1 MFKDTCCNIENIDMN
16 KFNLGVLFLVLLCT
30 LNLTAQ
36 KIAVKT
42 NLLYGGVTLTPNLGA
57 EIGIAPRW
65 TLDISGGY
73 NPWNLHGSISDN
85 KKLVHWLVEP
95 EARYWLCQKF
105 SGHFFGTH
113 LLFSQ
118 YNISQHRLPW
128 LLGKGSQ
135 NYRYEGNAA
144 GGGLTYGY
152 QFILGNHWNLE
163 ASIGIGYARLWYD
176 KFNCLKCGEK
186 LESTHRNY
194 FGPTK
199 AAISIIYIIK

>member
-1 MFKDTCCNIENIDMN
+1 MN
-16 KFNLGVLFLVLLCT
+16 KFYLSVLFLVVFYS
-30 LNLTAQ
+30 LNITAQ

-42 NLLYGGVTLTPNLGA
+42 NLLYGGITLTPNVGA
-57 EIGIAPRW
+57 EISLAPRW
-65 TLDISGGY
+65 TLDLSGGY
-73 NPWNLHGSISDN
+73 NPWNLHGSVSDN

-95 EARYWLCQKF
+95 EVRYWLCQKF

-118 YNISQHRLPW
+118 YNISQHRLSW

-186 LESTHRNY
+186 LGSDYRNY